1 MFTGLIE
8 TTGTVK
14 SITPKG
20 DMIVLEVVAKDTE
33 FDSEH
38 GASIAINGCC
48 LTVTDFQKNKFFF
61 DVSIETINKT
71 NLNSLDVNTEVNME
85 RAIALGTRL
94 GGHIV
99 SGHVDSVAQV
109 SEVIATEGGTLVKV
123 DIPSPYEKY
132 IIDKGSIT
140 LDGVS
145 LTVNELQDSDTGC
158 TISLMLIPTTL
169 DETTFNHLKPTQ
181 KLNFEV
187 DLIGKYLERLHKK

>member
-1 MFTGLIE
+1 MFTGLVE
-8 TTGTVK
+8 TTGTIE

-20 DMIVLEVVAKDTE
+20 DMIVLEVLAKDSS

-48 LTVTDFQKNKFFF
+48 LTVTEFHKNKFSF
-61 DVSIETINKT
+61 DVSIETIQKT
-71 NLNSLDVNTEVNME
+71 NLDNLELKMEVNME

-99 SGHVDSVAQV
+99 SGHVDSIA
-109 SEVIATEGGTLVKV
+109 EVTEVEDTEGGTLVRV
-123 DIPSPYEKY
+123 HIPKPYEKY

-145 LTVNELQDSDTGC
+145 LTVNELVDIDNGC
-158 TISLMLIPTTL
+158 IISLMLIPTTL
-169 DETTFNHLKPTQ
+169 EETTFKHLRPGQ
-181 KLNFEV
+181 KLNFEF
-187 DLIGKYLERLHKK
+187 DLIGKYLERLHK

>member
-8 TTGTVK
+8 TTGTIK
-14 SITPKG
+14 SMTPKG
-20 DMIVLEVVAKDTE
+20 EMIVLEVIAKNED

-48 LTVTDFQKNKFFF
+48 LTVTDFHKNKFFF

-71 NLNSLDVNTEVNME
+71 NLDNLELNMDVNME

-109 SEVIATEGGTLVKV
+109 SEVETTEGGTLVRV
-123 DIPSPYEKY
+123 HIPKPYEKY

-145 LTVNELQDSDTGC
+145 LTVNELVDIDEGC
-158 TISLMLIPTTL
+158 IISLMLIPTTL
-169 DETTFNHLKPTQ
+169 EETTFKHLKPGQ
-181 KLNFEV
+181 RLNFEV
-187 DLIGKYLERLHKK
+187 DLIGKYLERLHK